1 MSKCP
6 FNKSVGVGCPFYR
19 VKDKGDYCAC
29 LQGDCP
35 VEGPVEEVTV
45 LDTTNTKPVVVQE
58 TRPIP
63 SICYSAED
71 FFDVHEED
79 GVTLEEALLN
89 RLWMI
94 WEELDARE
102 EERLNRNCL
111 YSIPWGTLCD
121 AGIEILKYLKT
132 HASYYDRD

>member
-45 LDTTNTKPVVVQE
+45 LDTKPVMVQE
-58 TRPIP
+58 TRPIS

-89 RLWMI
+89 RLWMV
-94 WEELDARE
+94 WEELDARQK
-102 EERLNRNCL
+102 ERLNRNCL
-111 YSIPWGTLCD
+111 YNVSWEALCE
-121 AGIEILKYLKT
+121 AGIAIFEYLKT
-132 HASYYDRD
+132 EASYYIRD